1 MSTETEWIDVT
12 VVAATESAVLLSNG
26 KDEAWVPRS
35 QIIDEED
42 ALDKGV
48 ATRVELPVWLAEK
61 KGLV

>member
-1 MSTETEWIDVT
+1 MSTENEWIDVV